1 MLTPRQ
7 IICEHTVVLHR
18 RPYRETSMIVD
29 FFTIE
34 HGRISA
40 VVRGMRQAKSD
51 RKSLLQPFQPLSL
64 TLSGKSDLKTLTQVE
79 AQSASIPLHGDA
91 LYCGFYMNELITR
104 VLPQGVT
111 AEDLHR
117 CYLICLEQL
126 VQATDMDLV
135 MRRFEF
141 ALLDEL
147 GVLPDLSV
155 TEHDAEVVANKTYR
169 FISGTGIVE
178 SAPGKGAFMGEWLID
193 VLNENW
199 HSHSRQV
206 AKAICRQALLP
217 FLGDKPLHSRALFKR
232 A

>member
-1 MLTPRQ
+1 MLNQRQ
-7 IICEHTVVLHR
+7 SISDSGVVLHR

-51 RKSLLQPFQPLSL
+51 RKSLLQPFQSLKL
-64 TLSGKSDLKTLTQVE
+64 TLTGKTDLKNLTQVE
-79 AQSASIPLHGDA
+79 AESASIQLQGDA
-91 LYCGFYMNELITR
+91 LYCGFYMNELLTR
-104 VLPQGVT
+104 VIPQGI
-111 AEDLHR
+111 AASDLYSR
-117 CYLICLEQL
+117 YLQCLTHLTQTSEL
-126 VQATDMDLV
+126 DIV
-135 MRRFEF
+135 MRQFEF

-147 GVLPDLSV
+147 GVLPDLTTTVQGGDV
-155 TEHDAEVVANKTYR
+155 TAHGIYR
-169 FISGTGIVE
+169 FQSGEGIIE
-178 SAPGKGAFMGEWLID
+178 SVAGKGAFSGEWLLDI
-193 VLNENW
+193 VSENW
-199 HSHSRQV
+199 TDKSRQL